1 MLSDVIFQTII
12 SFICTTVGREGEK
25 PCISAPLCQI
35 SSFLIRIAAL
45 EIRSFHLAACS
56 SSNINKT
63 NNPVC
68 FVFIFNHSPFIL
80 WKMPST
86 MLYFCELVKNCL
98 LRSVGQVFFFKS
110 FEYLRVTLKL

>member
-1 MLSDVIFQTII
+1 MFCWFELRQCFFFLVYRDVRLSDVIFQTII

-45 EIRSFHLAACS
+45 EIISFHLAASS

-68 FVFIFNHSPFIL
+68 FVFIF
-80 WKMPST
+80 
-86 MLYFCELVKNCL
+86 
-98 LRSVGQVFFFKS
+98 
-110 FEYLRVTLKL
+110 